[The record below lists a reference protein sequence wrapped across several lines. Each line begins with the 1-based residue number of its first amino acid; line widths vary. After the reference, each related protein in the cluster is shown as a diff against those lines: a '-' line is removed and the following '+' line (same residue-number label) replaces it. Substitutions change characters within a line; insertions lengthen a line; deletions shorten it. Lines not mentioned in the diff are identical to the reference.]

1 MAREKLRKY
10 VFDRVNVHN
19 VLTHLVR
26 RRGKQ
31 LESMQQE
38 LASLQNQPEA
48 TKEEQRLL
56 QVGRS
61 LVRGVGGAP
70 SGGGAPGGAG
80 QPRRDSVGGSSGG
93 AEPRGAGLRG
103 AGPRAGLRQVGGA
116 W

>member
-31 LESMQQE
+31 LESMRQE

-70 SGGGAPGGAG
+70 SGGGALGGGGGTPCMGARG
-80 QPRRDSVGGSSGG
+80 RSLGRGYVGRGLGRDSK
-93 AEPRGAGLRG
+93 R
-103 AGPRAGLRQVGGA
+103 
-116 W
+116 